1 MKNCEYLYTRIK
13 KILLENNMSDTY
25 YVKFQRDRIDS
36 IFNFAADFLS
46 MNMLTYDRKEKINE
60 SVREINGLKLSF
72 TQGIKARLLKKK

>member
-1 MKNCEYLYTRIK
+1 
-13 KILLENNMSDTY
+13 MSDTY

-60 SVREINGLKLSF
+60 KC
-72 TQGIKARLLKKK
+72 